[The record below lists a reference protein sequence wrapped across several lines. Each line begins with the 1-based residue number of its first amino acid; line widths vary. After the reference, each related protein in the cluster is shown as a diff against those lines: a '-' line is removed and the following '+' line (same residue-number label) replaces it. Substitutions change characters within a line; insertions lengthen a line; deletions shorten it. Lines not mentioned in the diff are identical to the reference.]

1 MPHYIS
7 YRVTCLL
14 PQHGSHP
21 QARWH
26 VWHRYREFYDLRI
39 NLIKA
44 NRRVADFAFPVRRWF
59 SGMAAETVS
68 ERKQGWA
75 SFLENAA
82 KACETPEEAAF
93 LDAFL
98 RCNEHSHP
106 PRSPKPWARQKG
118 SVGARKSSEVGVLGA
133 MSSLQ
138 GTPPS
143 PLRYGGAITETDTLH
158 HKTTDDIEFANTL
171 RRNDTF
177 GQLALAALDSS
188 VHGRSSAKGPSRS
201 PDSAVSSSLAN
212 AAGANG
218 GTDDGLTDGAVSGA
232 ILTEFGTP
240 DVRQGVMSARSRRQ
254 GRGRKER
261 GKAGERER
269 PSLATQGGA

>member
-1 MPHYIS
+1 
-7 YRVTCLL
+7 
-14 PQHGSHP
+14 
-21 QARWH
+21 
-26 VWHRYREFYDLRI
+26 
-39 NLIKA
+39 
-44 NRRVADFAFPVRRWF
+44 
-59 SGMAAETVS
+59 MAAETVS
-68 ERKQGWA
+68 ERKQGWT

-82 KACETPEEAAF
+82 KACETPEEAGF

-118 SVGARKSSEVGVLGA
+118 SVGARKSSEFGVLGA

-138 GTPPS
+138 PNPPS
-143 PLRYGGAITETDTLH
+143 PVRYGGAITETDTLH

-177 GQLALAALDSS
+177 GQLALAELDSS
-188 VHGRSSAKGPSRS
+188 VHGRSWSKGPSRS

-212 AAGANG
+212 VAGASG
-218 GTDDGLTDGAVSGA
+218 GTDDGAVSGA
-232 ILTEFGTP
+232 IRTEFGTP
-240 DVRQGVMSARSRRQ
+240 DVRQGVLSACSRRQ

-261 GKAGERER
+261 RKARERES
-269 PSLATQGGA
+269 PALAAQGGA